1 MNNGIKLRIKIYH
14 ILLDVHKLS
23 LTIDNSF
30 IKNKVY
36 SLNKRDIAFI
46 NNVSM
51 NSMRYFFHTNK
62 ILNIYN
68 KKRPGLN
75 DRILICSAIT
85 QIVFLDFKE
94 YAVINSTVDI
104 AKKLKI
110 YHGFVNAVLKK
121 IAVQKNKLKNI
132 KLNFSDLPTWFTN
145 EVSGIS
151 NNDEKGF

>member
-62 ILNIYN
+62 ILDIYT

-75 DRILICSAIT
+75 EIILICSAIT
-85 QIVFLDFKE
+85 QIVFRF
-94 YAVINSTVDI
+94 
-104 AKKLKI
+104 
-110 YHGFVNAVLKK
+110 
-121 IAVQKNKLKNI
+121 
-132 KLNFSDLPTWFTN
+132 
-145 EVSGIS
+145 
-151 NNDEKGF
+151 